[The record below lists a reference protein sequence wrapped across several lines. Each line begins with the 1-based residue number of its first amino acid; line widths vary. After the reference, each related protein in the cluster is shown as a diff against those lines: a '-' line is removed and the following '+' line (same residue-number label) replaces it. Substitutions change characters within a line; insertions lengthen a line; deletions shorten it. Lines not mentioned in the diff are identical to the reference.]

1 MLRKTSPTTMMRYPI
16 CWQIDENGLFTPAE
30 DGPNMKRE
38 RMEHNV
44 GDVWVEAWYTPDGAK
59 RPMGARA
66 PMLVMPEK
74 FSFQPI
80 E

>member
-1 MLRKTSPTTMMRYPI
+1 VQFVGKV
-16 CWQIDENGLFTPAE
+16 DENGLFIPAE
-30 DGPNMKRE
+30 DGPNAKRE
-38 RMEHNV
+38 RLEHNV

-59 RPMGARA
+59 RPIGARA
-66 PMLVMPEK
+66 PVLVMPEK